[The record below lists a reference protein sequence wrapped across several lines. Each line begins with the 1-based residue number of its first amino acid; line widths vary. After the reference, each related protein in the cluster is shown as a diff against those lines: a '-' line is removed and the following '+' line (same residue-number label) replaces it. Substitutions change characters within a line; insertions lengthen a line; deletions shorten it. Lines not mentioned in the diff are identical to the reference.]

1 MGILLVPLDFL
12 HTYGD
17 ISSASMEIFLASDLS
32 RPPAIRNLDIFQFH
46 ERGTNIKFY
55 VTENVPNTWGPLLG
69 NVSTVLGISSDN
81 QRLVQ
86 SDGTEMEQL
95 PMFMEYY
102 VTEVPHYPN
111 PLSRGQTSI
120 FLAEKYAAGNSNH
133 FMFSLCF

>member
-1 MGILLVPLDFL
+1 
-12 HTYGD
+12 
-17 ISSASMEIFLASDLS
+17 MEFYE
-32 RPPAIRNLDIFQFH
+32 FQFH

-86 SDGTEMEQL
+86 TDGTEMEQL

-102 VTEVPHYPN
+102 VTEVHIPVQGG
-111 PLSRGQTSI
+111 LSLVWQGGAFPKDPKNS
-120 FLAEKYAAGNSNH
+120 AGA
-133 FMFSLCF
+133 LCREISSRVGHSPAFGWAT

>member
-102 VTEVPHYPN
+102 VTEVPQYPN
-111 PLSRGQTSI
+111 HLYLSQAFFRNWRRIGHS
-120 FLAEKYAAGNSNH
+120 
-133 FMFSLCF
+133 